1 MGKVSLQVA
10 MKRVLAMNAAAKY
23 RYEATIRKNHDLL
36 EFLSASHLV
45 VGGRGYVCDCIR
57 ALPVEA
63 QRKQIQEGSGGR
75 RGAAELSVPAGHRR
89 LEAPWPTPYGSIM
102 PRPI

>member
-1 MGKVSLQVA
+1 MSLQVA

-63 QRKQIQEGSGGR
+63 QRKAMWSAWEQFLVRWFKGR
-75 RGAAELSVPAGHRR
+75 MADQGRDVAGAAR
-89 LEAPWPTPYGSIM
+89 SIV
-102 PRPI
+102 